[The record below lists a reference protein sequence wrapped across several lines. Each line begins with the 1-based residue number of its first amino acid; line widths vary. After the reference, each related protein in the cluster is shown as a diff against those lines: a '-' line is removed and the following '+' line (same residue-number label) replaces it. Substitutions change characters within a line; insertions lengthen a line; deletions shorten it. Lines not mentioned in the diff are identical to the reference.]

1 MLLNQSELLHEEAL
15 RIYDHLQNHILVVS
29 NLVIGETYTWL
40 RKKSGFKVAYD
51 YVKALERKTVLQ
63 QVEVIYSNKV
73 LEQQALKLL
82 EQYADQQLSYVDAVN
97 FCIIKNTGINKAF
110 AYDKHF
116 SIVGIELIN
125 NNQ

>member
-15 RIYDHLQNHILVVS
+15 RIYDYLQNHILVVS

-40 RKKSGFKVAYD
+40 RKKSGFKVACD

-82 EQYADQQLSYVDAVN
+82 EQYADLPLSYVDAVS
-97 FCIIKNTGINKAF
+97 FCIIKNMGINNAF

-125 NNQ
+125 DGQ